1 LGTGRLA
8 ADNEDGQELSE
19 LTLKYEQESLNGKP
33 VEMLSIEARSSS
45 EFETC
50 LYLGLLQLLL
60 EGRAMRRCE
69 QCGEPFYA
77 EQRRVNRRFCDIVCK
92 DAYSNERRRRKHE
105 LAAR

>member
-1 LGTGRLA
+1 
-8 ADNEDGQELSE
+8 LSE

-60 EGRAMRRCE
+60 KGRAMRRCE
-69 QCGEPFYA
+69 QCGELFYA
-77 EQRRVNRRFCDIVCK
+77 EQRRVKGGSATSSAKMPIPMKGV
-92 DAYSNERRRRKHE
+92 
-105 LAAR
+105 AANTNSLPGSLP